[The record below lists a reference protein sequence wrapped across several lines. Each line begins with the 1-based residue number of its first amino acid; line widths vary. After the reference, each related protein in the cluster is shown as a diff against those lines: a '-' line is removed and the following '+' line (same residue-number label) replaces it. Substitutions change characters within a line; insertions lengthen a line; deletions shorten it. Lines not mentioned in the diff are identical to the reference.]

1 MNSINKLLLN
11 KASEDIVVSELRHYH
26 PLFQS
31 FTFQGAR
38 IIFQRSSIVRLRSM
52 QLLFK
57 EGIQEHIV
65 YIVLCGRIL
74 VRTVDLGLLGVV
86 GIGESL
92 GEESLLSKLYV
103 AR

>member
-11 KASEDIVVSELRHYH
+11 TASESSVVSELRHYH
-26 PLFQS
+26 PLFKT
-31 FTFQGAR
+31 FTFQGSR
-38 IIFQRSSIVRLRSM
+38 MIFQRGLIVRLRSM

-57 EGIQEHIV
+57 ERTQEFVV
-65 YIVLCGRIL
+65 YIVLCGRI
-74 VRTVDLGLLGVV
+74 VVCNVDLGLLGVV

-92 GEESLLSKLYV
+92 GEESLLSRKYV